1 MSFFDKVAKAVT
13 DTVDKGKKEVDQFM
27 RVQKVRGEISQVE
40 QQIQAANAEVQ
51 RVKVLV
57 GEKAIAMLQAGTLAA
72 PELQSLAA
80 PLAGVEGQIAAHRAV
95 IAEKQQE
102 IARIEAEG
110 HTPAAP
116 AAPPVAAPPESAG
129 VPVPPPPVAATPV
142 APPVVPPLPVDVAPP
157 ATIPPPPLPTPAER
171 VCGNCGAKMAAAG
184 AFCTE
189 CGTKLA

>member
-40 QQIQAANAEVQ
+40 QQIQAAAAEVQ
-51 RVKVLV
+51 GIKVLV
-57 GEKAIAMLQAGTLAA
+57 AEKAIAMLQQGTLTS
-72 PELQSLAA
+72 PELQGLAA
-80 PLAGVEGQIAAHRAV
+80 PLAGVESKIAAHRAV

-110 HTPAAP
+110 HAP
-116 AAPPVAAPPESAG
+116 AAPSVPPQAAAA
-129 VPVPPPPVAATPV
+129 PVPPPPVPAPPIP
-142 APPVVPPLPVDVAPP
+142 APPVAAAPAVPPLPVEAAPAVAPP
-157 ATIPPPPLPTPAER
+157 PVPTPAER
-171 VCGNCGAKMAAAG
+171 ACPSCGAKIAAAG